1 MGRPKLG
8 ISDLTDSNVDLFMY
22 LIEGNRFGIR
32 KVRRLN
38 WALATKRGQ
47 YNSLEGTRFKLF

>member
-22 LIEGNRFGIR
+22 LMKGIGSAYE
-32 KVRRLN
+32 KFDV
-38 WALATKRGQ
+38 WTGP
-47 YNSLEGTRFKLF
+47 